1 MMLKYYIKL
10 FFYSLHFAYYHT
22 CFYLYSYKGDKI
34 SKKINSTCDITIA
47 VCNQCQLKNNC
58 KLMQKMKM
66 YIEKIA
72 QLQAKYNDLLYKYDF
87 CKQEIK
93 YVKEKKSISKKE
105 K

>member
-1 MMLKYYIKL
+1 MIKLNIKL
-10 FFYSLHFAYYHT
+10 FFYSLAFAYYHT
-22 CFYLYSYKGDKI
+22 CFFLYSRKGEKI
-34 SKKINSTCDITIA
+34 GKKIKSTCDITIA
-47 VCNQCQLKNNC
+47 VCNQCRLKDNC
-58 KLMQKMKM
+58 KLMQKMKR
-66 YIEKIA
+66 YIEKIV